1 MAAGLFPFLS
11 VIASHGTHGLRA
23 TCERTRLYRV
33 LRADRAI
40 LETFSLSFFLE
51 KGCGHTVRAVT
62 QRMADLGLSFDLIDF
77 EAEVDKGFSHKFV
90 DWCFFSL

>member
-40 LETFSLSFFLE
+40 LETFSLSFSLFLE
-51 KGCGHTVRAVT
+51 KGCGHTRFT

-90 DWCFFSL
+90 DWYFFSL